1 MKVGISN
8 SMFIALIINLVY
20 PKGIGLTQGSMARE
34 VGSDMWISSFFSAL
48 QGSLVM
54 LLTVFIIR
62 KAPKFN
68 IFEQSELLLGK
79 WFGKLICV
87 IGFCFFLG
95 ASGAVFIT
103 FVYHLKDYFLPEA
116 PTVIFVIAGMI
127 MGIFGLYHGIE
138 VIARLA
144 IIGVFSIAI
153 FNVILFMGSVSNFDI
168 RELMPVLR
176 HGFVPTLWA
185 SRFNNT
191 DWAMSTMM
199 AAILLPIVNNQQ
211 QWGKS
216 GRRGIL
222 LGFLIVVIWPFLEA
236 GVLTPEVTAQ
246 YIVSCMQMARSAE
259 IGLFIHRYEM
269 IMVALFAISVLSQI
283 MITFYCATVS
293 IKKLFGFKNE
303 KPVIIPVSMI
313 VSAFGYWVV
322 LDHQR
327 AINYLETSWVTISM
341 AIGYGLPIF
350 LAILGFLF
358 KKKLIASRAEQSP
371 NQ

>member
-8 SMFIALIINLVY
+8 SMFISLIINLVY
-20 PKGIGLTQGSMARE
+20 AKGIGLTQGSMARE
-34 VGSDMWISSFFSAL
+34 VGSDMWIATLFSAI
-48 QGSLVM
+48 QGALIM
-54 LLTVFIIR
+54 LLTVYIIR

-79 WFGKLICV
+79 WFGKIICV
-87 IGFCFFLG
+87 IAFCFFLG

-116 PTVIFVIAGMI
+116 PIVIFVIAGLI
-127 MGIFGLYHGIE
+127 MGVFALYHGIE
-138 VIARLA
+138 VIGRLA
-144 IIGVFSIAI
+144 IIGIFSVTA

-168 RELMPVLR
+168 RELMPVFR

-191 DWAMSTMM
+191 DWAMATMM
-199 AAILLPIVNNQQ
+199 AAILLPIVNDKQ

-216 GRRGIL
+216 APGSIL
-222 LGFLIVVIWPFLEA
+222 LGFMIVVIWPFLEA

-283 MITFYCATVS
+283 MITFYCASVS
-293 IKKLFGFKNE
+293 IQKLFGFKKV

-327 AINYLETSWVTISM
+327 AINYLETSWVTISQS
-341 AIGYGLPIF
+341 IGFGLPVSI
-350 LAILGFLF
+350 AVLGFF
-358 KKKLIASRAEQSP
+358 FRKKLKANNMNQSP